1 MKSMIELNLENLYE
15 QMYSYKQQ
23 IQNLQDGIK
32 AFSNILEEN
41 KDCEKKAKSI
51 ERLKGRLERELSIT
65 LFKCALVEDR
75 INREEG
81 RRKSLR

>member
-1 MKSMIELNLENLYE
+1 MIELNLENLYE

-32 AFSNILEEN
+32 AFSSIFEEN
-41 KDCEKKAKSI
+41 KGCKKKAESI
-51 ERLKGRLERELSIT
+51 ERLKEKLERELSIT